1 MTTNFVRL
9 VFKKSAQVS
18 GYSLINVCFA
28 SQLEK
33 CPFDYLEVFDGDTI
47 DIKKR
52 VAKLCGSDLPD
63 PIESSGNTLILKFSS
78 DYATGYKGFKLQL
91 TKTGVA
97 LASFVSTYQE

>member
-1 MTTNFVRL
+1 M
-9 VFKKSAQVS
+9 
-18 GYSLINVCFA
+18 
-28 SQLEK
+28 
-33 CPFDYLEVFDGDTI
+33 EVFNGDTK

-78 DYATGYKGFKLQL
+78 DYAIGYKGFKLQL

-97 LASFVSTYQE
+97 LVLLVLISIVMRIILSVLDYKLRTLPEFKTGNFFSSRG

>member
-1 MTTNFVRL
+1 M
-9 VFKKSAQVS
+9 
-18 GYSLINVCFA
+18 
-28 SQLEK
+28 
-33 CPFDYLEVFDGDTI
+33 EVFNGATN

-78 DYATGYKGFKLQL
+78 DYSIGYKGFKLQL

-97 LASFVSTYQE
+97 LVPLVHIKSNENYSLRTYLSWCNYI

>member
-1 MTTNFVRL
+1 M
-9 VFKKSAQVS
+9 
-18 GYSLINVCFA
+18 
-28 SQLEK
+28 
-33 CPFDYLEVFDGDTI
+33 EVFNGDTK

-78 DYATGYKGFKLQL
+78 DYAIGYKGFKLQL

-97 LASFVSTYQE
+97 LVLFLHIKSIENYSLCIRLQATDFVRL

>member
-1 MTTNFVRL
+1 ME
-9 VFKKSAQVS
+9 S
-18 GYSLINVCFA
+18 
-28 SQLEK
+28 
-33 CPFDYLEVFDGDTI
+33 CPFDYLEVFNGGTK

-97 LASFVSTYQE
+97 LVLLVHIKSNEYYSLKLYIFTLM